1 MSHQLH
7 LSPFL
12 LLLFVFLAAPS
23 PRAAWCDAEQEIDNR
38 FEQGVRYLK
47 LEQYDRAL
55 AEFQAIRKQFATSE
69 RVGSLA
75 QCYIGIVYQEL
86 NSLNE
91 AIDAYHGALAL
102 DAPQHVHG
110 NAHLQLGIVHK
121 AQGQL
126 PRAEN
131 HLKQAL
137 TALPDRSIYFGAE
150 AHIHLGDVYLL
161 QHKLDAAENA
171 YREAIRLNP
180 KHTEAYYGLGRVA
193 EMQNR
198 LTQAIEYYHAALAR
212 NRYLAQAHYRLA
224 LTYRRLQNPEQAET
238 AMAQFKHLTTYED
251 TVHQYREALYKNPNV
266 PMLYI
271 KLGELHESY
280 DNLESAEQVY
290 QSAITVHPEFLPAY
304 HSLGA
309 LYIRQRA
316 LEKAIT
322 VYSSATKIRSDDAR
336 AWLKLGVIYINQKQ
350 FMQAIQAFQRAI
362 AADSTEAEAYNN
374 LSRVY
379 AGLGKEL
386 QQAIDLAEKAVSL
399 APTAKHYD
407 TLAYAYYRNQQYPQ
421 ALTAIHQAVA
431 IAPTIA
437 EYKKLLLKIQTAQNA
452 KKK

>member
-1 MSHQLH
+1 MSHQFYF
-7 LSPFL
+7 SPFL
-12 LLLFVFLAAPS
+12 FSLFVLLALPT
-23 PRAAWCDAEQEIDNR
+23 PKAARCDVEQEVDNR
-38 FEQGVRYLK
+38 FERGVRYLE

-55 AEFQAIRKQFATSE
+55 SEFQAIRKQFAVSE
-69 RVGSLA
+69 GVGSLA

-86 NSLNE
+86 NSLSE

-102 DAPQHVHG
+102 GAPQHVHG
-110 NAHLQLGIVHK
+110 NAHLHLGIVYK

-126 PRAEN
+126 PLAEN
-131 HLKQAL
+131 HLKRAL
-137 TALPDRSIYFGAE
+137 TLLPESVE

-161 QHKLDAAENA
+161 QRELDAAA
-171 YREAIRLNP
+171 GTYLEATRLNP
-180 KHTEAYYGLGRVA
+180 KYTESYYGLGRVA

-198 LTQAIEYYHAALAR
+198 LMQAIEYYEAALAR
-212 NRYLAQAHYRLA
+212 NRYLAQVHYRLA
-224 LTYRRLQNPEQAET
+224 LTYRRLQHLEQAEI

-251 TVHQYREALYKNPNV
+251 TMHQYREALYKNPNV

-280 DNLESAEQVY
+280 DNLESAAQVY
-290 QSAITVHPEFLPAY
+290 QSAITVHPKFLPAY
-304 HSLGA
+304 HSLGK

-316 LEKAIT
+316 LEKAIA
-322 VYSSATKIRSDDAR
+322 VYRSATVRHPDDAP

-350 FMQAIQAFQRAI
+350 FTQAIQAFQRAI
-362 AADSTEAEAYNN
+362 TVDSAAAEAYNN
-374 LSRVY
+374 LARVY

-386 QQAIDLAEKAVSL
+386 QQAIDLAKKAVSL

-421 ALTAIHQAVA
+421 ALAAINQAVA
-431 IAPTIA
+431 LAPNVT
-437 EYKKLLLKIQTAQNA
+437 EYRKLLLKIQTTQNA

>member
-1 MSHQLH
+1 MSHQRH

-12 LLLFVFLAAPS
+12 LPLFVLLVLPS
-23 PRAAWCDAEQEIDNR
+23 SRAAWCDAEREIDNR
-38 FEQGVRYLK
+38 FAQGVRYLK

-55 AEFQAIRKQFATSE
+55 AEFQAILKQFATSE

-75 QCYIGIVYQEL
+75 QCYIGSVYQEL
-86 NSLNE
+86 NSLGK

-110 NAHLQLGIVHK
+110 NAHLHLGIVYK
-121 AQGQL
+121 VQGEL
-126 PRAEN
+126 SRAEK

-137 TALPDRSIYFGAE
+137 TVRSELSIYLRAE
-150 AHIHLGDVYLL
+150 AHLHLGDVYLL
-161 QHKLDAAENA
+161 QHELDAAENA

-180 KHTEAYYGLGRVA
+180 KYTESYYGLGRVA
-193 EMQNR
+193 ELQNR
-198 LTQAIEYYHAALAR
+198 LTQAIEYYDAALAQ

-224 LTYRRLQNPEQAET
+224 LTYRRLQHLEQAET

-251 TVHQYREALYKNPNV
+251 TMHQYREALYKNPNV

-290 QSAITVHPEFLPAY
+290 QRAITVHPKFLPAY
-304 HSLGA
+304 HALGA
-309 LYIRQRA
+309 VYIRQRA
-316 LEKAIT
+316 LEKAIS
-322 VYSSATKIRSDDAR
+322 VYRSAAGLHPDDAR

-350 FMQAIQAFQRAI
+350 FTQAIQVFQRAI

-374 LSRVY
+374 LARVY

-386 QQAIDLAEKAVSL
+386 QQAIDLAKKAVAL

-407 TLAYAYYRNQQYPQ
+407 TLAYAYYRNQRYLQ

-431 IAPTIA
+431 IAPNVA
-437 EYKKLLLKIQTAQNA
+437 EYRKLLLKIQTAQNA
-452 KKK
+452 KKN